1 MPTWPILTRQSPVP
15 LCCGAI
21 DIRLTGSACAVGYLD
36 TPAAI
41 SRMPAAVGCPPHSV
55 RPFAVIAV
63 NRTRQGAR
71 GSQRARPAGDQAH
84 HNAWQ
89 HCSMD
94 PLARLSQ
101 RFQPPGPG
109 QRATLCKSCPGFS
122 DPALTDARDLL
133 DLLDLRDQC
142 SAPAP
147 TAAWHRV
154 GRGGF
159 TMKP

>member
-1 MPTWPILTRQSPVP
+1 
-15 LCCGAI
+15 
-21 DIRLTGSACAVGYLD
+21 
-36 TPAAI
+36 
-41 SRMPAAVGCPPHSV
+41 
-55 RPFAVIAV
+55 
-63 NRTRQGAR
+63 
-71 GSQRARPAGDQAH
+71 
-84 HNAWQ
+84 
-89 HCSMD
+89 MD

-109 QRATLCKSCPGFS
+109 QRATLCKNCPGFS
-122 DPALTDARDLL
+122 DPALTDARDLPDLL

-159 TMKP
+159 TIKP